1 MKDVWMVDVDGDEL
15 RALWLQWFMCFQLIS
30 GAMICWTS
38 EYQTVRLQTVSWY
51 ENTHWVGSGWT
62 KTDLRHWRSRLRHLT
77 FRNCSK
83 ANFFSK
89 ASSYIVAAILALT
102 KIKLSPRN
110 GFCRDIPSLK
120 FLIKKTFYWGKKTRT
135 ILSIPLVCLRSPVLL
150 KELNIERV
158 GAGPRLIRRLLYF
171 EVIQIRTSF
180 LNRSFYWSPF
190 KTTFKSEGKPKI
202 HLM

>member
-62 KTDLRHWRSRLRHLT
+62 KTDLRHWRSRHRHLT

-120 FLIKKTFYWGKKTRT
+120 LQIIIVLLREENTNL
-135 ILSIPLVCLRSPVLL
+135 LSGSSVCLRSPVLL
-150 KELNIERV
+150 MELNIER
-158 GAGPRLIRRLLYF
+158 F
-171 EVIQIRTSF
+171 Q
-180 LNRSFYWSPF
+180 
-190 KTTFKSEGKPKI
+190 
-202 HLM
+202 